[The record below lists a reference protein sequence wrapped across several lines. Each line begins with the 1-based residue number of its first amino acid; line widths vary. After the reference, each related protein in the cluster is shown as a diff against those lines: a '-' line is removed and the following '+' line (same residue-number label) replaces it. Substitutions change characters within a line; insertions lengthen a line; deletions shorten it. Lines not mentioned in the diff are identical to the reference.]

1 MRPKASES
9 EGHQLELGT
18 VLLESFINMK
28 DELVILGNVID
39 WEHFC
44 KTFGESFHESQ
55 GRPGLPTRLM
65 VGLTYLKYLHN
76 LSDEKVI
83 KQFLH
88 DPYWQYFCGFICFQK
103 EASLEDSSL
112 TRFRERLGEEGAE
125 ELLKQTVEVS
135 KRAGLLKKSALK
147 KVIVDT
153 TVQEKNI
160 SYPTDAKLINKARE
174 HLVREAKRE
183 GISLRQSYKY
193 KGKREAAQSARYFH
207 AKQYRRGRAS
217 VKRQRTWLGRV
228 IRDIKRKS
236 PEDIPEKLKRVLELG
251 QKVFEQ
257 ERGSKG
263 KVYSLHESQ
272 VECLSKGKAHKPYEF
287 GNKVSFSVTAMGN
300 WIIGAKSFFG
310 SPFDGKTLKE
320 AIKQTEGLTGEE
332 VKRIGVDR
340 GYRGKVYHPEGKE
353 TLIAG
358 SKIKDRGIEI
368 FKEKVINRAG
378 DRAYETGT

>member
-135 KRAGLLKKSALK
+135 KRAGLLKNGLRPKSW
-147 KVIVDT
+147 
-153 TVQEKNI
+153 
-160 SYPTDAKLINKARE
+160 TDFPRS
-174 HLVREAKRE
+174 LV
-183 GISLRQSYKY
+183 
-193 KGKREAAQSARYFH
+193 
-207 AKQYRRGRAS
+207 
-217 VKRQRTWLGRV
+217 
-228 IRDIKRKS
+228 
-236 PEDIPEKLKRVLELG
+236 
-251 QKVFEQ
+251 
-257 ERGSKG
+257 
-263 KVYSLHESQ
+263 
-272 VECLSKGKAHKPYEF
+272 
-287 GNKVSFSVTAMGN
+287 
-300 WIIGAKSFFG
+300 
-310 SPFDGKTLKE
+310 
-320 AIKQTEGLTGEE
+320 
-332 VKRIGVDR
+332 
-340 GYRGKVYHPEGKE
+340 
-353 TLIAG
+353 
-358 SKIKDRGIEI
+358 
-368 FKEKVINRAG
+368 
-378 DRAYETGT
+378 